1 MKLKILGYI
10 RIYIY
15 IYIFIDLFQYI
26 LTCNVMVVY
35 ICNFFIIYLCKM
47 NEIKLMYI
55 MNATKNSGNLI
66 FVFTLINK
74 HKSKL
79 CQIFSQ
85 TKKVVSNFN
94 QKKKF
99 ELVKIVQID
108 RFLEVM
114 GEREITVPESF
125 LTPIYSSTKS

>member
-1 MKLKILGYI
+1 
-10 RIYIY
+10 
-15 IYIFIDLFQYI
+15 
-26 LTCNVMVVY
+26 MVVY

-94 QKKKF
+94 QKKNLSWLRLSK
-99 ELVKIVQID
+99 
-108 RFLEVM
+108 
-114 GEREITVPESF
+114 
-125 LTPIYSSTKS
+125 